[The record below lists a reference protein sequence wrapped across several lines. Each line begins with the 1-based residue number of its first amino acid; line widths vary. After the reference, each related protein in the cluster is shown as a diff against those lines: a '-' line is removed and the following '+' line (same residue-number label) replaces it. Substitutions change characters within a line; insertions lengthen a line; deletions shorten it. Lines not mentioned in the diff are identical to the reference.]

1 MDNEIA
7 DNPIAQHLLCED
19 GYPISATLYQADSP
33 RGTII
38 IAPALAATQSFYA
51 DFAGF
56 LSSQGFDCLTFD
68 YRGSGDSLS
77 KTEPYDISLEDWGIQ
92 DIEAVIRFAKQR
104 RRNFP
109 ENHPIHLVGHSIGG
123 QLVGLA
129 QSSCELNRIVHV
141 AVSAP
146 YWRRWPFP
154 QNAQMLAVSRVLI
167 PFFSAF
173 RDQFPSR
180 RLGLGGMDVPVSAV
194 RQWASWMRCRDYMF
208 DPRFELDLSGYQALE
223 QPLLSLSFSDDDMA
237 PDANIAYLLT
247 NFPSARVTRRHV
259 DVSTL
264 EKGAVGHAGFF
275 KPRFEKPL
283 WRETLE
289 WLTGTDA
296 DIQRQPRTARARVTE

>member
-7 DNPIAQHLLCED
+7 HNPVAQHLLCED
-19 GYPISATLYQADSP
+19 GYPIAATLYQANSP

-77 KTEPYDISLEDWGIQ
+77 KTEPYAISIEDWGIQ
-92 DIEAVIRFAKQR
+92 DVEAVIRFAKQR
-104 RRNFP
+104 SRDFP
-109 ENHPIHLVGHSIGG
+109 ENHPIHLIGHSIGG

-129 QSSCELNRIVHV
+129 PSSRDLNRIVHV
-141 AVSAP
+141 AASAP

-154 QNAQMLAVSRVLI
+154 MNAKMLAVSRVLI

-173 RDQFPSR
+173 QDQFPSR
-180 RLGLGGMDVPVSAV
+180 RLGLGGVDIPASVS
-194 RQWASWMRCRDYMF
+194 RKWARWMQSPNYLF
-208 DPRFELDLSGYQALE
+208 DPRFGLDLSGYQALE
-223 QPLLSLSFSDDDMA
+223 QPLLALSFSDDDMA
-237 PDANIAYLLT
+237 PDANVAHLLT
-247 NFPSARVTRRHV
+247 HFSNTPITRRHL

-264 EKGAVGHAGFF
+264 EQGAVGHAGFF

-289 WLTGTDA
+289 WLKGTDA
-296 DIQRQPRTARARVTE
+296 KIQRQPRTARELVAE